1 MTRWLL
7 LLLLLMLPAFA
18 QEPMRADPNP
28 TAEAEIQKLEMDLS
42 QMIVKGQWDQYAA
55 QLMDDYQRNI
65 ASGIQDKAAVIK
77 ELRSPEAKIL
87 ELAPEELAVRVY
99 GDTAIVT
106 GHFTLVQRRNGRVDT
121 FFTRETEVFLKRNGR
136 WMLAAEHATAVAK

>member
-1 MTRWLL
+1 MTRWPLFLL
-7 LLLLLMLPAFA
+7 LFMLPAFA

-28 TAEAEIQKLEMDLS
+28 TAETEIQKLEMDLS
-42 QMIVKGQWDQYAA
+42 QMIVKGQWDQYTA
-55 QLMDDYQRNI
+55 QLMDDYQRNS

-87 ELAPEELAVRVY
+87 ELAPEELSIRVY